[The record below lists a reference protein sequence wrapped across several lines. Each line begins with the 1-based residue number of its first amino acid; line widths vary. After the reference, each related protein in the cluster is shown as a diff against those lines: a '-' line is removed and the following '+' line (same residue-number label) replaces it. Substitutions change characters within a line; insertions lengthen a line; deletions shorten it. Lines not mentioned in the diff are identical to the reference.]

1 MEDISGVFSWE
12 LQHLSKRSSETCSDD
27 DEDILVSFSCTTSQI
42 ILQLLLFFV
51 IDGSVKLIIFVFVD
65 DPDYDFQDIPGL
77 VADRRSTSHALLQE
91 WDSVS
96 LLYPQSNNQPAIT
109 SGVVP
114 NHTNGST
121 SQACQPPN
129 IPNAALLK
137 RNFSS
142 LSEPERVQRKKK
154 SDQLYRDK
162 CKLKSEYEK
171 QNVLVQTLSGLLA
184 DPVQLENEKLKDEN
198 ASLRK
203 YANLNGYL
211 PLLAEEN
218 ANLKIENKVL
228 KVQNDALCGKII
240 SENDKKCEQNTI

>member
-162 CKLKSEYEK
+162 CK
-171 QNVLVQTLSGLLA
+171 A